1 MRRHVFACLLRD
13 VQQVNP
19 YLQHKRD
26 RAGHPGFSPYQKV
39 TVTLRMMAYGSPAD
53 LMDETHIY
61 KDEYLREP
69 NQKDPN
75 RLLHK
80 AKDCGFPGMIR
91 SRKPTVMLE
100 EVASYDIRIW
110 HAFFRVSGSQNDI
123 TILRRSPL
131 FNRLMEEAYQKDV
144 ERDFGI
150 LQARWKIISEPTRG
164 WSQENLDSIMM
175 SCIILHNM
183 VVEDECDGYIDGES
197 DDDQED
203 PNRSRRARA
212 KIYDGPNLPFNPRTS
227 SIFINEYM
235 KRYRMIR
242 SRATNKYLQQDL
254 VPHLWAQRSMK

>member
-91 SRKPTVMLE
+91 SSNCMHWDWKNCPTGWQRGLCGRSRKPTVMLE

-131 FNRLMEEAYQKDV
+131 FNRLMEGKTHQLDYYINGRQYNMGYYLAN
-144 ERDFGI
+144 GI
-150 LQARWKIISEPTRG
+150 YSKWATLIQAISNPKNDAEKLFT
-164 WSQENLDSIMM
+164 
-175 SCIILHNM
+175 LH
-183 VVEDECDGYIDGES
+183 
-197 DDDQED
+197 
-203 PNRSRRARA
+203 
-212 KIYDGPNLPFNPRTS
+212 
-227 SIFINEYM
+227 
-235 KRYRMIR
+235 
-242 SRATNKYLQQDL
+242 
-254 VPHLWAQRSMK
+254 

>member
-91 SRKPTVMLE
+91 
-100 EVASYDIRIW
+100 
-110 HAFFRVSGSQNDI
+110 VSGSQNDI

-197 DDDQED
+197 DDD
-203 PNRSRRARA
+203 
-212 KIYDGPNLPFNPRTS
+212 
-227 SIFINEYM
+227 
-235 KRYRMIR
+235 
-242 SRATNKYLQQDL
+242 
-254 VPHLWAQRSMK
+254 

>member
-91 SRKPTVMLE
+91 
-100 EVASYDIRIW
+100 
-110 HAFFRVSGSQNDI
+110 VSGSQNDI

-131 FNRLMEEAYQKDV
+131 FNRLMEGKTHQLDYYINGRQYNMGYYLAN
-144 ERDFGI
+144 GI
-150 LQARWKIISEPTRG
+150 YSKWATLIQAISNPKNDAEKLFT
-164 WSQENLDSIMM
+164 
-175 SCIILHNM
+175 LH
-183 VVEDECDGYIDGES
+183 
-197 DDDQED
+197 
-203 PNRSRRARA
+203 
-212 KIYDGPNLPFNPRTS
+212 
-227 SIFINEYM
+227 
-235 KRYRMIR
+235 
-242 SRATNKYLQQDL
+242 
-254 VPHLWAQRSMK
+254 